1 MIKKYEVE
9 QMIKDKFLELDGH
22 IDDKSNEDGT
32 YDLYF
37 VEVEDKNEG
46 IIVDFITN
54 HGADENNQ
62 EHNKY
67 KISVDYL

>member
-9 QMIKDKFLELDGH
+9 QMIKDKLLELDGV
-22 IDDKSNEDGT
+22 IDDKPNEDQT
-32 YDLYF
+32 HDLYF
-37 VEVEDKNEG
+37 VEIEDNNEG

-54 HGADENNQ
+54 HGADEKNQ

>member
-22 IDDKSNEDGT
+22 IDDKPNEDGT
-32 YDLYF
+32 HDLYF
-37 VEVEDKNEG
+37 VEVEDNDKE

-54 HGADENNQ
+54 HGADGKNQ

-67 KISVDYL
+67 RISIDYL